1 MQGEAFKVM
10 QRALDN
16 GLEAKILFPL
26 IAGFAV
32 IFVFCLM
39 IGFLIL
45 QPDSKGQEAKRK
57 AMEARHQARARAIAA
72 KTFCVQIERKENK
85 VKGKQAHELDNQV
98 YVPL

>member
-1 MQGEAFKVM
+1 LQSPKTNWDFPLKLNDEEEKTDQNLMEPLLISQSNQMQGEAFKVM

-16 GLEAKILFPL
+16 GLEEKNLFPL

-45 QPDSKGQEAKRK
+45 QPDSKG
-57 AMEARHQARARAIAA
+57 
-72 KTFCVQIERKENK
+72 
-85 VKGKQAHELDNQV
+85 
-98 YVPL
+98 

>member
-1 MQGEAFKVM
+1 MQSPKTNWDFPLKLNDEEEKTDQNLMEPLLISQSNQMQGEAFKVM

-16 GLEAKILFPL
+16 GLEEKNLFPL

-45 QPDSKGQEAKRK
+45 QPDSKG
-57 AMEARHQARARAIAA
+57 
-72 KTFCVQIERKENK
+72 
-85 VKGKQAHELDNQV
+85 
-98 YVPL
+98 